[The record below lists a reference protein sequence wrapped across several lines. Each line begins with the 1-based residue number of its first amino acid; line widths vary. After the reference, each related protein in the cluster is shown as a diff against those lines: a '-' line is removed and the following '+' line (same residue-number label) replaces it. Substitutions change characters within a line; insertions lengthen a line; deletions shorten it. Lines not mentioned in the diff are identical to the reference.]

1 MTLKVRLYP
10 GRHLVPLI
18 LPFLVLLSGG
28 CKRKVPPG
36 ATRARAHITSEGIKR
51 TLHTVMEHKL
61 SRVKAGSPDEAHV
74 ANWLSDTFA
83 HYGLNPGGNRQTFF
97 VEYPLSDNDDH
108 QFARN
113 VVAEAPG
120 MRVINGGILL
130 TTIYNHINTDEL
142 QSDSDAVKAAAA
154 RVATLLEIA
163 NATAGRP
170 GDTPIYFSARSE
182 IFMPEAKN
190 VSTVLNLQ
198 NGQSMDDTL
207 RITADSIP
215 EGWRPFLG
223 NLSDSLTHVDFHYH
237 GITSSESPK
246 VRINIFL
253 PTKLWSQA
261 DNTKQ
266 RNKGLVEL
274 AHTAQIIRK
283 FLYKIAML
291 QPEISTPSDSTQFA
305 PQPTQ

>member
-1 MTLKVRLYP
+1 MRLHP
-10 GRHLVPLI
+10 GRHLLPLV
-18 LPFLVLLSGG
+18 LPFLVFLSGG

-36 ATRARAHITSEGIKR
+36 ATRAKALITSEGIKR
-51 TLHTVMEHKL
+51 TLYAVMEHRL

-74 ANWLSDTFA
+74 ANWLADTFA

-97 VEYPLSDNDDH
+97 IEYPLSDNNEH

-120 MRVINGGILL
+120 MRIINGGILL
-130 TTIYNHINTDEL
+130 TTIYNHINTDES

-182 IFMPEAKN
+182 IFMPEARN
-190 VSTVLNLQ
+190 VPTVLNLE
-198 NGQSMDDTL
+198 NGHLIDDTL
-207 RITADSIP
+207 RISADSIP
-215 EGWRPFLG
+215 GSWRPFMG
-223 NLSDSLTHVDFHYH
+223 KLSDSHVHVDFHYR
-237 GITSSESPK
+237 GVTSSKSPN
-246 VRINIFL
+246 VRINILL

-261 DNTKQ
+261 ANSKQ
-266 RNKGLVEL
+266 RQRGLDEL
-274 AHTAQIIRK
+274 AHSAQIIRK
-283 FLYKIAML
+283 LLYRIAML
-291 QPEISTPSDSTQFA
+291 QPEILTHSDSTRFA
-305 PQPTQ
+305 PRPAN